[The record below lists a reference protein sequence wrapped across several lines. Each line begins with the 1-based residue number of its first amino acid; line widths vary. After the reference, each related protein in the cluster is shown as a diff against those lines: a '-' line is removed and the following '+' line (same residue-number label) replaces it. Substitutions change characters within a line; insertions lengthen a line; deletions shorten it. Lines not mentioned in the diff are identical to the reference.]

1 MCTVSGVTESWE
13 KIGGSGE
20 GEYAGQHSAREDAH
34 AIARY
39 AVHRRPSVCRQRAA
53 TYRSCNPGSGSRQPS
68 T

>member
-39 AVHRRPSVCRQRAA
+39 AVHRRP
-53 TYRSCNPGSGSRQPS
+53 
-68 T
+68 